1 MLWALI
7 LTGKVNRMRRT
18 IGAQSLFRTTIVM
31 LLLSVALPAQIRE
44 PVAVFQ
50 ARREALRQKL
60 PDGLTVL
67 FGYSGN
73 SGPDS
78 LLPFRQENNF
88 YYLTGFDYPGA
99 VLLLA
104 PLAEDRRSPDREESL
119 RRPHEILFLP
129 ARDPEREH
137 WTGPKPDPAD
147 PAIERETGFAAVKDV
162 EELEEELRRYAD
174 GLENVYTLLPR
185 TYSGEVRS
193 SFAQAN
199 VERLKTILPQ
209 HTLRDPRE
217 ALGSLRQIK
226 SAGEQ
231 NFIRR
236 ATECSMDGHLAAMRE
251 TRPGL
256 FEYEIAALMQ
266 YTYARA
272 GCTRPAFGMIV
283 GSGTRST
290 ILHYN
295 RNTER
300 MQAGDLV
307 VLDVGGEYAHYAADI
322 SRTLPVSGRFTPR
335 QREIY
340 EIVLGAQKAAI
351 AAVKPGMTLG
361 RRGSGS
367 LHQIALDYINSH
379 GADSHGQPLGKYF
392 THGLGHHV
400 GLHVHDSFERG
411 SRLEPG
417 MVITIEPGI
426 YLPDEGFGVRIED
439 MVLVTETGHVLLSE
453 RLPRE
458 VEEIEAVMDSA
469 SGSVR

>member
-1 MLWALI
+1 MI
-7 LTGKVNRMRRT
+7 QRT
-18 IGAQSLFRTTIVM
+18 IHARSLFRLATVL
-31 LLLSVALPAQIRE
+31 LLLSVVLPAQVRE

-67 FGYSGN
+67 FGYTGN

-104 PLAEDRRSPDREESL
+104 PPVEDRRSRYREESL
-119 RRPHEILFLP
+119 RRPREILFLP
-129 ARDPEREH
+129 ARNPEREH
-137 WTGPKPDPAD
+137 WTGSKPDPAD
-147 PAIERETGFAAVKDV
+147 PAIARETGFAAVKNV
-162 EELEEELRRYAD
+162 KELEEELRRYAR
-174 GLENVYTLLPR
+174 GFSNVYTLLPQ
-185 TYSGEVRS
+185 THSGEMGS
-193 SFAQAN
+193 SFARAN
-199 VERLKTILPQ
+199 VERLKTILPRL
-209 HTLRDPRE
+209 TLHDPRE

-226 SAGEQ
+226 SAGEH

-236 ATECSMDGHLAAMRE
+236 ATECSMDAHLAAMHE
-251 TRPGL
+251 TQPGL

-266 YTYARA
+266 YTFAKA
-272 GCTRPAFGMIV
+272 GCTRPAFGLIV

-300 MQAGDLV
+300 MQTGDLV
-307 VLDVGGEYAHYAADI
+307 VLDIGGEYAHYAADI

-335 QREIY
+335 QRELY

-367 LHQIALDYINSH
+367 LYQIALDYINSH
-379 GADSHGQPLGKYF
+379 GTDSHGQPLGQYF

-400 GLHVHDSFERG
+400 GLYVHDLFERG
-411 SRLEPG
+411 SRLESG

-426 YLPDEGFGVRIED
+426 YLPEEGFGVRIED
-439 MVLVTETGHVLLSE
+439 MVLVTETGHVLLSD

-458 VEEIEAVMDSA
+458 VEEIEALMGAA